1 MQHYR
6 VAIIGAGA
14 AGVGMTIAFQQIG
27 LDDNDMIVIDK
38 GKVGQSFLNWPKSTR
53 TITPSFTTN
62 GFGMPDINA
71 VSTETSPA
79 YTFNEEH
86 VSGETYADYLQTVAQ
101 HYELP
106 IQEDTAVEKVE
117 FVDGHYEI
125 ETNQGLITSEYIFV
139 ATGDFS
145 FARKPFKYGQHYSE
159 VEDFTKMPGDEYIII
174 GGNESAFDAA
184 ICMAEQ
190 GKQVSIYTH
199 STGLEDEHADPSIRL
214 SPYTHQRLRKA
225 VQQGAMI
232 ELNVGYTAS
241 KISFS
246 DVDRKYVI
254 QFNNGKQATSKNEPI
269 LATGF
274 DATTNPLVQ
283 QLFSTQDGDIE
294 LTDNDESTR
303 YPNVFL
309 IGPTVRHADAILCYI
324 YKFRARFAV
333 LATTVLEREA
343 LEINEEAVEVYKNN
357 NMYLDDYSCCE
368 VDCSC

>member
-6 VAIIGAGA
+6 IAIIGAGA
-14 AGVGMTIAFQQIG
+14 AGVGMSIALQQLG
-27 LDDNDMIVIDK
+27 LDNEDMVVLDK
-38 GKVGQSFLNWPKSTR
+38 GKIGQSFLNWPKSTR

-79 YTFNEEH
+79 FTFNEEH
-86 VSGETYADYLQTVAQ
+86 ISGETYADYLKTVAEY
-101 HYELP
+101 YELP
-106 IQEDTAVEKVE
+106 IQENTPVKNIE

-125 ETNQGLITSEYIFV
+125 QTEQGLITSEYIFV

-159 VEDFTKMPGDEYIII
+159 VEDFTKMPGEEYVII

-199 STGLEDEHADPSIRL
+199 TTGLEQDNADPSIRL
-214 SPYTHQRLRKA
+214 SPYTQQRL
-225 VQQGAMI
+225 QQVVKNGAAI

-241 KISFS
+241 TIDFS
-246 DVDRKYVI
+246 DMDRKYVVK
-254 QFNNGKQATSKNEPI
+254 FNNGKQAATRNEPI
-269 LATGF
+269 LVTGF
-274 DATTNPLVQ
+274 DATTNPIVR
-283 QLFSTQDGDIE
+283 QLFSTADGEIE
-294 LTDNDESTR
+294 LTELDESTR

-324 YKFRARFAV
+324 YKFRSRFAV
-333 LATTVLEREA
+333 LAEQVMEREA
-343 LEINEEAVEVYKNN
+343 LEVDQTALETYKAN

>member
-6 VAIIGAGA
+6 IAIIGAGA
-14 AGVGMTIAFQQIG
+14 AGVGMSIALQQLG
-27 LDDNDMIVIDK
+27 LDNEDMVVLDK
-38 GKVGQSFLNWPKSTR
+38 GKIGQSFLNWPKSTR

-79 YTFNEEH
+79 FTFNEEH
-86 VSGETYADYLQTVAQ
+86 ISGETYADYLKTVAEY
-101 HYELP
+101 YELP
-106 IQEDTAVEKVE
+106 IQENTPVKNIE

-125 ETNQGLITSEYIFV
+125 QTEQGLITSEYIFV

-159 VEDFTKMPGDEYIII
+159 VEDFTKMPGEEYVII

-199 STGLEDEHADPSIRL
+199 TTGLEQDNADPSIRL
-214 SPYTHQRLRKA
+214 SPYTQQRL
-225 VQQGAMI
+225 QQVVKNGAAI

-241 KISFS
+241 TIDFS
-246 DVDRKYVI
+246 DMDRKYVVK
-254 QFNNGKQATSKNEPI
+254 FNNGKQVATRNEPI

-274 DATTNPLVQ
+274 DATTNPIVR
-283 QLFSTQDGDIE
+283 QLFSTADGEIE
-294 LTDNDESTR
+294 LTELDESTR

-324 YKFRARFAV
+324 YKFRSRFAV
-333 LATTVLEREA
+333 LAEQVMEREA
-343 LEINEEAVEVYKNN
+343 LEVDQTALETYKAN